1 MTALHPADTLPTH
14 HPTDEWLV
22 DYAAGA
28 APEPVALL
36 VASHL
41 AYCPACRAA
50 NARLEAVGGALL
62 DDIAPADMSAGAWGR
77 MEALLDEAPDRPAAP
92 APAAAGSEPA
102 PGVPGPL
109 RRYAPEGLARL
120 RWSRVG
126 LHAGWAALPC
136 PSAGGYQ
143 ASLLRI
149 GAGRG
154 FVHHGHRGEEL
165 LLVLAGS
172 FSDET
177 GRYAQGDVAIYDES
191 VVHRP
196 VAGSEGEC
204 ICLALTNAPI
214 RMTGMFTRLLNP
226 FLRN

>member
-1 MTALHPADTLPTH
+1 MTAAHPTH
-14 HPTDEWLV
+14 HLTDEWLV

-36 VASHL
+36 VATHL
-41 AYCPACRAA
+41 SYCPACRAA

-62 DDIAPADMSAGAWGR
+62 DDIAPAAVSAAAWSR
-77 MEALLDEAPDRPAAP
+77 MEALLDAPEESPATSPAEAPTPPAALL
-92 APAAAGSEPA
+92 ATA
-102 PGVPGPL
+102 GVPGPL
-109 RRYAPEGLARL
+109 RRYAPAGLSGL

-126 LHAGWAALPC
+126 LHAGRAVLPC
-136 PSAGGYQ
+136 PTAGGYQ

-149 GAGRG
+149 GAGRAI
-154 FVHHGHRGEEL
+154 VHHGHRGEEL

-196 VAGSEGEC
+196 VAGREEEC
-204 ICLALTNAPI
+204 ICLALANAPI
-214 RMTGMFTRLLNP
+214 RMTGLFTRLLNP
-226 FLRN
+226 FLRH